1 MLVRLGVVACLFWL
15 HFAYATTLKIINIVP
30 FGSSSVKILFN
41 QEVKKFKEVSLKNF
55 KSYLE
60 LEAILTIP
68 KKHYQFSKQS
78 SITIAQFSPKLA
90 RVVISH
96 APKMTYEV
104 KILKDKLYV
113 SIVEKKPLVRHQM
126 APKPPKHHALKHPT
140 PKPAPKSIKKEAKE
154 KTPIKHAHSK
164 HAHSPLNER
173 SAKKEIPKKEIPK
186 KEILKKEILKKEIL
200 KKEIPKKEILKKE
213 IPKKEIL
220 KKEIPKKEIP
230 KKEILKKEI
239 LKKEILKKEI
249 LKKEI
254 PKKEILKKEI
264 PKKEILKKEIPK
276 KEIPKKEILKKEIPK
291 KEILKKEILKKE
303 ILKKEIPKKEILK
316 KEIPK
321 KEAENES
328 KNQVFIAEK
337 NDTFIKTKR
346 KKHKKIVLDAG
357 HGGKDCGAMSAN
369 LVCEKDIVLEVVK
382 FLHKELKKRGY
393 SVLLTRDKD
402 IYIDLVGRTEL
413 ANRKSA
419 DLFISVH
426 ANSIPKHST
435 SNAHG
440 IETYFLSTARSER
453 ARKVAEQENKD
464 DVNLMDYFSKSL
476 LLNSLNTQR
485 LIVSNKLAIDV
496 QYGML
501 QSIRKNY
508 PDVVDGGVREGPF
521 WVLAGALMP
530 SILIEIGY
538 NSHAIESKRIQSKPY
553 QKILAKGIA
562 DGIDSFFSKND

>member
-1 MLVRLGVVACLFWL
+1 M

-30 FGSSSVKILFN
+30 FGSSSVKISFN
-41 QEVKKFKEVSLKNF
+41 QEIKKFKEVSLKNF

-113 SIVEKKPLVRHQM
+113 SIVEKKPLARHQM
-126 APKPPKHHALKHPT
+126 APKPPKHRTLKHQT

-154 KTPIKHAHSK
+154 AKEKTPTKHARSK
-164 HAHSPLNER
+164 HTHSQLNER

-186 KEILKKEILKKEIL
+186 KEI
-200 KKEIPKKEILKKE
+200 P
-213 IPKKEIL
+213 

-230 KKEILKKEI
+230 KKEI
-239 LKKEILKKEI
+239 
-249 LKKEI
+249 
-254 PKKEILKKEI
+254 P
-264 PKKEILKKEIPK
+264 
-276 KEIPKKEILKKEIPK
+276 
-291 KEILKKEILKKE
+291 
-303 ILKKEIPKKEILK
+303 K

-321 KEAENES
+321 KEAENEG

-337 NDTFIKTKR
+337 NDASIKTKR

-402 IYIDLVGRTEL
+402 IYIDLVARTEL
-413 ANRKSA
+413 ANKKSA

-426 ANSIPKHST
+426 ANSIPKRST

-464 DVNLMDYFSKSL
+464 NVNLMDYFSKSL

>member
-1 MLVRLGVVACLFWL
+1 M
-15 HFAYATTLKIINIVP
+15 HFAYATTLKITNIVP
-30 FGSSSVKILFN
+30 FGSSSVKVVFN

-60 LEAILTIP
+60 LEAVLTIP

-78 SITIAQFSPKLA
+78 FITIAQFSPKLA
-90 RVVISH
+90 RVVIGY

-113 SIVEKKPLVRHQM
+113 SIVEKKPLVRHQIT
-126 APKPPKHHALKHPT
+126 PKPPKHHALKHTTPKPT
-140 PKPAPKSIKKEAKE
+140 PKPIKKEAKKSKDTKE
-154 KTPIKHAHSK
+154 KTPIKHARSK

-173 SAKKEIPKKEIPK
+173 SAKKEI
-186 KEILKKEILKKEIL
+186 L
-200 KKEIPKKEILKKE
+200 
-213 IPKKEIL
+213 
-220 KKEIPKKEIP
+220 
-230 KKEILKKEI
+230 
-239 LKKEILKKEI
+239 
-249 LKKEI
+249 
-254 PKKEILKKEI
+254 
-264 PKKEILKKEIPK
+264 
-276 KEIPKKEILKKEIPK
+276 
-291 KEILKKEILKKE
+291 
-303 ILKKEIPKKEILK
+303 
-316 KEIPK
+316 K

-402 IYIDLVGRTEL
+402 IYIDLVARTEL

-426 ANSIPKHST
+426 ANSIPKHSI

-476 LLNSLNTQR
+476 FLNSLNTQR

-501 QSIRKNY
+501 QSVRKNY

>member
-30 FGSSSVKILFN
+30 FGSSSVKISFN
-41 QEVKKFKEVSLKNF
+41 QEIKKFKEVSLKNF

-113 SIVEKKPLVRHQM
+113 SIVEKKPLSRHQM

-154 KTPIKHAHSK
+154 IKEKTPTKHARSK
-164 HAHSPLNER
+164 HTHSQLNER

-186 KEILKKEILKKEIL
+186 KEI
-200 KKEIPKKEILKKE
+200 P
-213 IPKKEIL
+213 
-220 KKEIPKKEIP
+220 
-230 KKEILKKEI
+230 
-239 LKKEILKKEI
+239 
-249 LKKEI
+249 
-254 PKKEILKKEI
+254 
-264 PKKEILKKEIPK
+264 
-276 KEIPKKEILKKEIPK
+276 
-291 KEILKKEILKKE
+291 
-303 ILKKEIPKKEILK
+303 K

-337 NDTFIKTKR
+337 NDAFIKPQR

-402 IYIDLVGRTEL
+402 IYIDLVARTEL
-413 ANRKSA
+413 ANKKSA

-426 ANSIPKHST
+426 ANSIPKRST

-464 DVNLMDYFSKSL
+464 NVNLMDYFSKSL

>member
-1 MLVRLGVVACLFWL
+1 M

-30 FGSSSVKILFN
+30 FGSSSVKISFN
-41 QEVKKFKEVSLKNF
+41 QEIKKFKEVSLKNF

-78 SITIAQFSPKLA
+78 SITIAQFNPKLA

-113 SIVEKKPLVRHQM
+113 SIVEKKPLIRHQM
-126 APKPPKHHALKHPT
+126 APKPPKHRTLKHQT

-154 KTPIKHAHSK
+154 AKEKTPTKHAYSK
-164 HAHSPLNER
+164 HTHSQWNER

-186 KEILKKEILKKEIL
+186 KEI
-200 KKEIPKKEILKKE
+200 
-213 IPKKEIL
+213 
-220 KKEIPKKEIP
+220 PKKEIP
-230 KKEILKKEI
+230 
-239 LKKEILKKEI
+239 
-249 LKKEI
+249 
-254 PKKEILKKEI
+254 
-264 PKKEILKKEIPK
+264 
-276 KEIPKKEILKKEIPK
+276 
-291 KEILKKEILKKE
+291 
-303 ILKKEIPKKEILK
+303 K

-337 NDTFIKTKR
+337 NDASIKTKR

-402 IYIDLVGRTEL
+402 IYIDLVARTEL
-413 ANRKSA
+413 ANKKSA

-426 ANSIPKHST
+426 ANSIPKRST

-464 DVNLMDYFSKSL
+464 DVNLMDYFSRSL

-501 QSIRKNY
+501 QSVRKNY

>member
-1 MLVRLGVVACLFWL
+1 MRLGVVACLFWL

-30 FGSSSVKILFN
+30 FGSSSVKISFN
-41 QEVKKFKEVSLKNF
+41 QEIKKFKEVSLKNF

-90 RVVISH
+90 RVVISY

-113 SIVEKKPLVRHQM
+113 SIVEKKPLIRHQM
-126 APKPPKHHALKHPT
+126 APKPPKHQTPKHQVL
-140 PKPAPKSIKKEAKE
+140 KPAPKSIKKEAKE
-154 KTPIKHAHSK
+154 VKEKTPTKHVRSK
-164 HAHSPLNER
+164 HTHSQLNER
-173 SAKKEIPKKEIPK
+173 SAKKEIP
-186 KEILKKEILKKEIL
+186 
-200 KKEIPKKEILKKE
+200 
-213 IPKKEIL
+213 
-220 KKEIPKKEIP
+220 
-230 KKEILKKEI
+230 
-239 LKKEILKKEI
+239 
-249 LKKEI
+249 
-254 PKKEILKKEI
+254 
-264 PKKEILKKEIPK
+264 
-276 KEIPKKEILKKEIPK
+276 
-291 KEILKKEILKKE
+291 
-303 ILKKEIPKKEILK
+303 K

-337 NDTFIKTKR
+337 NDAFIKTKR

-413 ANRKSA
+413 ANKKSA

-426 ANSIPKHST
+426 ANSIPKRST

-501 QSIRKNY
+501 QSVRKNY

>member
-15 HFAYATTLKIINIVP
+15 HYAYATTLKITNIVP
-30 FGSSSVKILFN
+30 FGSSSVKMVFN
-41 QEVKKFKEVSLKNF
+41 QEIKKFKEVPLKNF

-60 LEAILTIP
+60 LEAVLTIP

-78 SITIAQFSPKLA
+78 FITIVQFSPKLA
-90 RVVISH
+90 RVVIGY

-113 SIVEKKPLVRHQM
+113 SIMEKKPLIRHQM
-126 APKPPKHHALKHPT
+126 TPKPPKHHALKHQTPKPT
-140 PKPAPKSIKKEAKE
+140 PKPIKKEAKKTKE
-154 KTPIKHAHSK
+154 KTPNKHAHSK

-186 KEILKKEILKKEIL
+186 KE
-200 KKEIPKKEILKKE
+200 
-213 IPKKEIL
+213 
-220 KKEIPKKEIP
+220 
-230 KKEILKKEI
+230 
-239 LKKEILKKEI
+239 
-249 LKKEI
+249 
-254 PKKEILKKEI
+254 
-264 PKKEILKKEIPK
+264 
-276 KEIPKKEILKKEIPK
+276 
-291 KEILKKEILKKE
+291 
-303 ILKKEIPKKEILK
+303 
-316 KEIPK
+316 
-321 KEAENES
+321 AENES
-328 KNQVFIAEK
+328 KNQIFIAEK
-337 NDTFIKTKR
+337 NDTWIKTKR

-402 IYIDLVGRTEL
+402 IYIDLVARTEL
-413 ANRKSA
+413 ANKKSA

-426 ANSIPKHST
+426 ANSIPKRST

-476 LLNSLNTQR
+476 FLNSLNTQR

-501 QSIRKNY
+501 QNIRKNY

-562 DGIDSFFSKND
+562 DGIDGFFSKND

>member
-15 HFAYATTLKIINIVP
+15 HFACATTLKITNIVP

-41 QEVKKFKEVSLKNF
+41 QEIKKFKEVSLKNF

-96 APKMTYEV
+96 APKMTYEI

-113 SIVEKKPLVRHQM
+113 SIVEKKPLIRHQM
-126 APKPPKHHALKHPT
+126 APKTPKHHALKHPT
-140 PKPAPKSIKKEAKE
+140 PKPTPKPIKKEAKEAKE
-154 KTPIKHAHSK
+154 KTPTKHAHSK
-164 HAHSPLNER
+164 HTHSPSNER
-173 SAKKEIPKKEIPK
+173 SAKKEI
-186 KEILKKEILKKEIL
+186 LKKEAK
-200 KKEIPKKEILKKE
+200 
-213 IPKKEIL
+213 
-220 KKEIPKKEIP
+220 
-230 KKEILKKEI
+230 
-239 LKKEILKKEI
+239 
-249 LKKEI
+249 
-254 PKKEILKKEI
+254 
-264 PKKEILKKEIPK
+264 
-276 KEIPKKEILKKEIPK
+276 
-291 KEILKKEILKKE
+291 
-303 ILKKEIPKKEILK
+303 
-316 KEIPK
+316 
-321 KEAENES
+321 NED

-337 NDTFIKTKR
+337 NDAFIKTKR

>member
-1 MLVRLGVVACLFWL
+1 M

-30 FGSSSVKILFN
+30 FGSSSVKISFN
-41 QEVKKFKEVSLKNF
+41 QEIKKFKEVSLKNF

-113 SIVEKKPLVRHQM
+113 FIVEKKPLAKHQM
-126 APKPPKHHALKHPT
+126 APKPPKHRTLKHPT

-154 KTPIKHAHSK
+154 IKEKTPTKHARSK
-164 HAHSPLNER
+164 LAHSQLNER
-173 SAKKEIPKKEIPK
+173 SAKKEIPKKE
-186 KEILKKEILKKEIL
+186 
-200 KKEIPKKEILKKE
+200 
-213 IPKKEIL
+213 
-220 KKEIPKKEIP
+220 
-230 KKEILKKEI
+230 
-239 LKKEILKKEI
+239 
-249 LKKEI
+249 
-254 PKKEILKKEI
+254 
-264 PKKEILKKEIPK
+264 
-276 KEIPKKEILKKEIPK
+276 
-291 KEILKKEILKKE
+291 
-303 ILKKEIPKKEILK
+303 
-316 KEIPK
+316 
-321 KEAENES
+321 AENEG

-402 IYIDLVGRTEL
+402 IYIDLVARTEL
-413 ANRKSA
+413 ANKKSA

-426 ANSIPKHST
+426 ANSIPKRST

-464 DVNLMDYFSKSL
+464 NVNLMDYFSKSL

-485 LIVSNKLAIDV
+485 LIISNKLAIDV

>member
-1 MLVRLGVVACLFWL
+1 M
-15 HFAYATTLKIINIVP
+15 HFAYATTFKIINIVP
-30 FGSSSVKILFN
+30 FGSSSVKIVFN

-78 SITIAQFSPKLA
+78 FITIAQFSPKLA

-113 SIVEKKPLVRHQM
+113 SIVEKKPLTRHQM
-126 APKPPKHHALKHPT
+126 APKPPKHHVLKHPT
-140 PKPAPKSIKKEAKE
+140 SKPAPKSIKKEAKE
-154 KTPIKHAHSK
+154 IKEKTPAKHAHSK
-164 HAHSPLNER
+164 LFFSHAHSQLNEK

-186 KEILKKEILKKEIL
+186 KEI
-200 KKEIPKKEILKKE
+200 
-213 IPKKEIL
+213 
-220 KKEIPKKEIP
+220 
-230 KKEILKKEI
+230 
-239 LKKEILKKEI
+239 
-249 LKKEI
+249 
-254 PKKEILKKEI
+254 
-264 PKKEILKKEIPK
+264 
-276 KEIPKKEILKKEIPK
+276 
-291 KEILKKEILKKE
+291 
-303 ILKKEIPKKEILK
+303 
-316 KEIPK
+316 PK
-321 KEAENES
+321 KEAEKEG

-402 IYIDLVGRTEL
+402 LYIDLVARTEL
-413 ANRKSA
+413 ANKKSA

-426 ANSIPKHST
+426 ANSIPKRST

-464 DVNLMDYFSKSL
+464 DVNLMDYFSRSL

>member
-1 MLVRLGVVACLFWL
+1 MLVRLGVVACLLWL
-15 HFAYATTLKIINIVP
+15 HFAYATTLKITNIVP

-60 LEAILTIP
+60 LEAVLTIP

-78 SITIAQFSPKLA
+78 FITIAQFSPKLA
-90 RVVISH
+90 RVVISY

-113 SIVEKKPLVRHQM
+113 SIVEKKPLTRHQM
-126 APKPPKHHALKHPT
+126 TPKPPKHHVLKHPT
-140 PKPAPKSIKKEAKE
+140 PKPIKKETKETKE
-154 KTPIKHAHSK
+154 KTPTKHAHSK
-164 HAHSPLNER
+164 HAHSPLNKR

-186 KEILKKEILKKEIL
+186 KEI
-200 KKEIPKKEILKKE
+200 P
-213 IPKKEIL
+213 

-230 KKEILKKEI
+230 
-239 LKKEILKKEI
+239 
-249 LKKEI
+249 
-254 PKKEILKKEI
+254 
-264 PKKEILKKEIPK
+264 
-276 KEIPKKEILKKEIPK
+276 
-291 KEILKKEILKKE
+291 
-303 ILKKEIPKKEILK
+303 K

-337 NDTFIKTKR
+337 NETLIKTKR

-402 IYIDLVGRTEL
+402 IYIDLVARTEL
-413 ANRKSA
+413 ANKKSA

-426 ANSIPKHST
+426 ANSIPKRST

-476 LLNSLNTQR
+476 FLNSLNTQR

-501 QSIRKNY
+501 QSVRKNY

>member
-15 HFAYATTLKIINIVP
+15 HFACATTLKIINIVP
-30 FGSSSVKILFN
+30 FGSSSVKISFN
-41 QEVKKFKEVSLKNF
+41 QEVKTFKEVSLKNF

-126 APKPPKHHALKHPT
+126 APKPPKHHALKHQTPKPT
-140 PKPAPKSIKKEAKE
+140 PKPIKKEAKKSKETKE

-173 SAKKEIPKKEIPK
+173 SAKKEIPKKE
-186 KEILKKEILKKEIL
+186 
-200 KKEIPKKEILKKE
+200 
-213 IPKKEIL
+213 
-220 KKEIPKKEIP
+220 
-230 KKEILKKEI
+230 
-239 LKKEILKKEI
+239 
-249 LKKEI
+249 
-254 PKKEILKKEI
+254 
-264 PKKEILKKEIPK
+264 
-276 KEIPKKEILKKEIPK
+276 
-291 KEILKKEILKKE
+291 
-303 ILKKEIPKKEILK
+303 
-316 KEIPK
+316 
-321 KEAENES
+321 AENES

-337 NDTFIKTKR
+337 NDAFIKTKR

-426 ANSIPKHST
+426 ANSVPKHST

>member
-1 MLVRLGVVACLFWL
+1 MRLGVVACLFWL

-30 FGSSSVKILFN
+30 FGSSSVKISFN
-41 QEVKKFKEVSLKNF
+41 QEIKKFKEVSLKNF

-113 SIVEKKPLVRHQM
+113 SIVEKKPLIRHQM
-126 APKPPKHHALKHPT
+126 EPKPPKHHALKHPT
-140 PKPAPKSIKKEAKE
+140 PKPAPKSIKKEIKEVKE
-154 KTPIKHAHSK
+154 KTPTKHAHSK
-164 HAHSPLNER
+164 HVHSQWNER
-173 SAKKEIPKKEIPK
+173 SAKKEIPKKE
-186 KEILKKEILKKEIL
+186 
-200 KKEIPKKEILKKE
+200 
-213 IPKKEIL
+213 
-220 KKEIPKKEIP
+220 
-230 KKEILKKEI
+230 
-239 LKKEILKKEI
+239 
-249 LKKEI
+249 
-254 PKKEILKKEI
+254 
-264 PKKEILKKEIPK
+264 
-276 KEIPKKEILKKEIPK
+276 
-291 KEILKKEILKKE
+291 
-303 ILKKEIPKKEILK
+303 
-316 KEIPK
+316 
-321 KEAENES
+321 AENEG

-337 NDTFIKTKR
+337 NDAFSKTKR

-402 IYIDLVGRTEL
+402 IYIDLVARTEL
-413 ANRKSA
+413 ANKKSA

-426 ANSIPKHST
+426 ANSIPKRST

-476 LLNSLNTQR
+476 FLNSLNTQR

>member
-30 FGSSSVKILFN
+30 FGSSSVKISFN
-41 QEVKKFKEVSLKNF
+41 QEIKKFKEVSLKNF

-96 APKMTYEV
+96 APKMTYEI

-113 SIVEKKPLVRHQM
+113 SIVEKKPLTRHQM

-154 KTPIKHAHSK
+154 IKEIKEIKEKTPTKHARSK
-164 HAHSPLNER
+164 HVHSQLNER
-173 SAKKEIPKKEIPK
+173 SA
-186 KEILKKEILKKEIL
+186 
-200 KKEIPKKEILKKE
+200 
-213 IPKKEIL
+213 
-220 KKEIPKKEIP
+220 
-230 KKEILKKEI
+230 
-239 LKKEILKKEI
+239 
-249 LKKEI
+249 
-254 PKKEILKKEI
+254 
-264 PKKEILKKEIPK
+264 
-276 KEIPKKEILKKEIPK
+276 
-291 KEILKKEILKKE
+291 
-303 ILKKEIPKKEILK
+303 K

-357 HGGKDCGAMSAN
+357 HGGKDCGAMSTN

-402 IYIDLVGRTEL
+402 IYIDLVARTEL
-413 ANRKSA
+413 ANKKSA

-426 ANSIPKHST
+426 ANSIPKRST

-464 DVNLMDYFSKSL
+464 NVNLMDYFSKSL

>member
-15 HFAYATTLKIINIVP
+15 HFACATTLKIINIVP
-30 FGSSSVKILFN
+30 FGSSSVKISFN
-41 QEVKKFKEVSLKNF
+41 QEIKKFKEVSLKNF

-113 SIVEKKPLVRHQM
+113 SIVEKKPLTRHQM

-154 KTPIKHAHSK
+154 VKEKTPTKHARSK
-164 HAHSPLNER
+164 HAHFQLNER
-173 SAKKEIPKKEIPK
+173 SAKKEIPKKE
-186 KEILKKEILKKEIL
+186 
-200 KKEIPKKEILKKE
+200 
-213 IPKKEIL
+213 
-220 KKEIPKKEIP
+220 
-230 KKEILKKEI
+230 
-239 LKKEILKKEI
+239 
-249 LKKEI
+249 
-254 PKKEILKKEI
+254 
-264 PKKEILKKEIPK
+264 
-276 KEIPKKEILKKEIPK
+276 
-291 KEILKKEILKKE
+291 
-303 ILKKEIPKKEILK
+303 
-316 KEIPK
+316 
-321 KEAENES
+321 AENEG

-402 IYIDLVGRTEL
+402 IYIDLVARTEL
-413 ANRKSA
+413 ANKKSA

-426 ANSIPKHST
+426 ANSIPKRST

-464 DVNLMDYFSKSL
+464 NVNLMDYFSKSL

-501 QSIRKNY
+501 QSVRKNY

>member
-41 QEVKKFKEVSLKNF
+41 QEIKKFKEVSLKNF

-104 KILKDKLYV
+104 KVLKDKLYV
-113 SIVEKKPLVRHQM
+113 SIVEKKPLIRHQM
-126 APKPPKHHALKHPT
+126 APKPSKHHALKHQT
-140 PKPAPKSIKKEAKE
+140 PKPVPKSIKKEAKKSKETKE
-154 KTPIKHAHSK
+154 KTPIKHVHSK

-173 SAKKEIPKKEIPK
+173 SAKKEIPKKEI
-186 KEILKKEILKKEIL
+186 L
-200 KKEIPKKEILKKE
+200 
-213 IPKKEIL
+213 
-220 KKEIPKKEIP
+220 
-230 KKEILKKEI
+230 
-239 LKKEILKKEI
+239 
-249 LKKEI
+249 
-254 PKKEILKKEI
+254 
-264 PKKEILKKEIPK
+264 
-276 KEIPKKEILKKEIPK
+276 
-291 KEILKKEILKKE
+291 
-303 ILKKEIPKKEILK
+303 
-316 KEIPK
+316 K

-337 NDTFIKTKR
+337 NDTLIKTKR

-413 ANRKSA
+413 ANKKSA

-538 NSHAIESKRIQSKPY
+538 NSHAIESRRIQSKPY

>member
-1 MLVRLGVVACLFWL
+1 M

-41 QEVKKFKEVSLKNF
+41 QEVKKFKEVPLKNF

-78 SITIAQFSPKLA
+78 FITIAQFSPKLA
-90 RVVISH
+90 RVVIGY
-96 APKMTYEV
+96 APKMTYEI

-113 SIVEKKPLVRHQM
+113 SIVEKKPLARHQM
-126 APKPPKHHALKHPT
+126 VLKPPKHHALKHTTPKPT
-140 PKPAPKSIKKEAKE
+140 PKPIKKEAKKSKETKE
-154 KTPIKHAHSK
+154 KTPTKHAHSK

-173 SAKKEIPKKEIPK
+173 SA
-186 KEILKKEILKKEIL
+186 
-200 KKEIPKKEILKKE
+200 
-213 IPKKEIL
+213 
-220 KKEIPKKEIP
+220 
-230 KKEILKKEI
+230 
-239 LKKEILKKEI
+239 
-249 LKKEI
+249 
-254 PKKEILKKEI
+254 
-264 PKKEILKKEIPK
+264 
-276 KEIPKKEILKKEIPK
+276 
-291 KEILKKEILKKE
+291 
-303 ILKKEIPKKEILK
+303 K

-357 HGGKDCGAMSAN
+357 HGGKDCGAMSMN

-402 IYIDLVGRTEL
+402 IYIDLVARTEL
-413 ANRKSA
+413 ANKKSA

-426 ANSIPKHST
+426 ANSIPKRST

-476 LLNSLNTQR
+476 FLNSLNTQR

>member
-1 MLVRLGVVACLFWL
+1 MLVRLGVVACLLWL
-15 HFAYATTLKIINIVP
+15 HFAYATTLKITNIVP

-41 QEVKKFKEVSLKNF
+41 QEIKKFKEVPLKNF

-78 SITIAQFSPKLA
+78 FITIAQFSPKLV
-90 RVVISH
+90 RVVIGY
-96 APKMTYEV
+96 APKMTYEI

-113 SIVEKKPLVRHQM
+113 SIVEKKPLIRHQM
-126 APKPPKHHALKHPT
+126 VLKPPKHHALKHQT
-140 PKPAPKSIKKEAKE
+140 PKPAPKSIKKEIKEAKEAKE
-154 KTPIKHAHSK
+154 KTPTKHARSK

-173 SAKKEIPKKEIPK
+173 SSKKEIP
-186 KEILKKEILKKEIL
+186 
-200 KKEIPKKEILKKE
+200 
-213 IPKKEIL
+213 
-220 KKEIPKKEIP
+220 
-230 KKEILKKEI
+230 
-239 LKKEILKKEI
+239 
-249 LKKEI
+249 
-254 PKKEILKKEI
+254 
-264 PKKEILKKEIPK
+264 
-276 KEIPKKEILKKEIPK
+276 
-291 KEILKKEILKKE
+291 
-303 ILKKEIPKKEILK
+303 K

-402 IYIDLVGRTEL
+402 IYIDLVARTEL
-413 ANRKSA
+413 ANKKGA

-476 LLNSLNTQR
+476 FLNSLNTQR

-501 QSIRKNY
+501 QSVRKNY

>member
-15 HFAYATTLKIINIVP
+15 HYAYATTLKITNIVP
-30 FGSSSVKILFN
+30 FGSSSVKMVFN
-41 QEVKKFKEVSLKNF
+41 QEVKKFKEVPLKNF

-60 LEAILTIP
+60 LEAVLTIP

-96 APKMTYEV
+96 APKMTYEI

-113 SIVEKKPLVRHQM
+113 SIVEKKPLIRHQM
-126 APKPPKHHALKHPT
+126 ALKPPKHHALKHTT
-140 PKPAPKSIKKEAKE
+140 PKPAPKPIKKEAKEAKE
-154 KTPIKHAHSK
+154 KTPTKHAHSK

-173 SAKKEIPKKEIPK
+173 SA
-186 KEILKKEILKKEIL
+186 
-200 KKEIPKKEILKKE
+200 
-213 IPKKEIL
+213 
-220 KKEIPKKEIP
+220 
-230 KKEILKKEI
+230 
-239 LKKEILKKEI
+239 
-249 LKKEI
+249 
-254 PKKEILKKEI
+254 
-264 PKKEILKKEIPK
+264 
-276 KEIPKKEILKKEIPK
+276 
-291 KEILKKEILKKE
+291 
-303 ILKKEIPKKEILK
+303 K

-402 IYIDLVGRTEL
+402 IYIDLVARTEL

-476 LLNSLNTQR
+476 FLNSLNTQR

>member
-1 MLVRLGVVACLFWL
+1 MLVRLGVVACLLWL
-15 HFAYATTLKIINIVP
+15 HFACATTLKITNIVP

-41 QEVKKFKEVSLKNF
+41 QEIKKFKEVPLKNF

-60 LEAILTIP
+60 LEAVLTIP

-78 SITIAQFSPKLA
+78 FITIAQFSPKLV
-90 RVVISH
+90 RVVISY
-96 APKMTYEV
+96 APKMTYEI

-113 SIVEKKPLVRHQM
+113 SIVEKKPLARHQM
-126 APKPPKHHALKHPT
+126 VLKPPKHHALKHTT
-140 PKPAPKSIKKEAKE
+140 PKPAPKPIKKEAKKSKDTKE
-154 KTPIKHAHSK
+154 KTPTKHVYSK

-186 KEILKKEILKKEIL
+186 KEI
-200 KKEIPKKEILKKE
+200 P
-213 IPKKEIL
+213 

-230 KKEILKKEI
+230 KKEI
-239 LKKEILKKEI
+239 
-249 LKKEI
+249 
-254 PKKEILKKEI
+254 
-264 PKKEILKKEIPK
+264 PK
-276 KEIPKKEILKKEIPK
+276 KEIP
-291 KEILKKEILKKE
+291 
-303 ILKKEIPKKEILK
+303 K

-337 NDTFIKTKR
+337 NDTLIKTKR

-382 FLHKELKKRGY
+382 FLYKELKKRGY

-402 IYIDLVGRTEL
+402 IYIDLVARTEL
-413 ANRKSA
+413 ANKKGA

-501 QSIRKNY
+501 QSVRKNY

>member
-15 HFAYATTLKIINIVP
+15 HYAYATTLKITNVVP
-30 FGSSSVKILFN
+30 FGSSSVKVVFN

-78 SITIAQFSPKLA
+78 SITIAQFSPKLV
-90 RVVISH
+90 RVVIGY

-113 SIVEKKPLVRHQM
+113 SIVEKKPLIRHQM
-126 APKPPKHHALKHPT
+126 ALKPPKHHALKHTT
-140 PKPAPKSIKKEAKE
+140 PKPAPKPIKKEAKKSKETKE

-173 SAKKEIPKKEIPK
+173 SAKKEIPKKE
-186 KEILKKEILKKEIL
+186 
-200 KKEIPKKEILKKE
+200 
-213 IPKKEIL
+213 
-220 KKEIPKKEIP
+220 
-230 KKEILKKEI
+230 
-239 LKKEILKKEI
+239 
-249 LKKEI
+249 
-254 PKKEILKKEI
+254 
-264 PKKEILKKEIPK
+264 
-276 KEIPKKEILKKEIPK
+276 
-291 KEILKKEILKKE
+291 
-303 ILKKEIPKKEILK
+303 
-316 KEIPK
+316 
-321 KEAENES
+321 AENES

-337 NDTFIKTKR
+337 NDTLIKTKR

-402 IYIDLVGRTEL
+402 IYIDLVARTEL
-413 ANRKSA
+413 ANKKSA

-476 LLNSLNTQR
+476 FLNSLNTQR

>member
-30 FGSSSVKILFN
+30 FGSSSVKISFN
-41 QEVKKFKEVSLKNF
+41 QEIKKFKEVSLKNF

-113 SIVEKKPLVRHQM
+113 SIVEKKPLSRHQM

-154 KTPIKHAHSK
+154 IKEKMPTKHARSK
-164 HAHSPLNER
+164 HTHSQLNER
-173 SAKKEIPKKEIPK
+173 SAKKEIPKKE
-186 KEILKKEILKKEIL
+186 
-200 KKEIPKKEILKKE
+200 
-213 IPKKEIL
+213 
-220 KKEIPKKEIP
+220 
-230 KKEILKKEI
+230 
-239 LKKEILKKEI
+239 
-249 LKKEI
+249 
-254 PKKEILKKEI
+254 
-264 PKKEILKKEIPK
+264 
-276 KEIPKKEILKKEIPK
+276 
-291 KEILKKEILKKE
+291 
-303 ILKKEIPKKEILK
+303 
-316 KEIPK
+316 
-321 KEAENES
+321 AENEG

-402 IYIDLVGRTEL
+402 IYIDLVARTEL
-413 ANRKSA
+413 ANKKSA

-426 ANSIPKHST
+426 ANSIPKRST

-464 DVNLMDYFSKSL
+464 NVNLMDYFSKSL

>member
-15 HFAYATTLKIINIVP
+15 HFAYATTLKITNIVP

-41 QEVKKFKEVSLKNF
+41 QEVKKFKEVPLKNF

-60 LEAILTIP
+60 LEAVLTIP

-90 RVVISH
+90 RVVIGY
-96 APKMTYEV
+96 APKMTYEI

-113 SIVEKKPLVRHQM
+113 SIVEKKPLIRHQM
-126 APKPPKHHALKHPT
+126 ALKPPKHHALKHTT
-140 PKPAPKSIKKEAKE
+140 PKPAPKPIKKEAKKSKETKE

-173 SAKKEIPKKEIPK
+173 SAKKEIPKKE
-186 KEILKKEILKKEIL
+186 
-200 KKEIPKKEILKKE
+200 
-213 IPKKEIL
+213 
-220 KKEIPKKEIP
+220 
-230 KKEILKKEI
+230 
-239 LKKEILKKEI
+239 
-249 LKKEI
+249 
-254 PKKEILKKEI
+254 
-264 PKKEILKKEIPK
+264 
-276 KEIPKKEILKKEIPK
+276 
-291 KEILKKEILKKE
+291 
-303 ILKKEIPKKEILK
+303 
-316 KEIPK
+316 
-321 KEAENES
+321 AENES
-328 KNQVFIAEK
+328 KNPIFIIEK

-382 FLHKELKKRGY
+382 FLHKELKKRDY

-402 IYIDLVGRTEL
+402 IYIDLVARTEL
-413 ANRKSA
+413 ANKKSA

-476 LLNSLNTQR
+476 FLNSLNTQR

-501 QSIRKNY
+501 QSVRKNY

>member
-1 MLVRLGVVACLFWL
+1 M
-15 HFAYATTLKIINIVP
+15 HFAYATTLKITNIVP

-41 QEVKKFKEVSLKNF
+41 QEIKKFKEVSLKNF

-60 LEAILTIP
+60 LEAVLTIP

-78 SITIAQFSPKLA
+78 FITIAQFSTKLA

-113 SIVEKKPLVRHQM
+113 SIVEKNPLTRHQM

-154 KTPIKHAHSK
+154 IKEKTPTKHAHSK
-164 HAHSPLNER
+164 HTHSQLNER
-173 SAKKEIPKKEIPK
+173 SAKKEIPKKE
-186 KEILKKEILKKEIL
+186 
-200 KKEIPKKEILKKE
+200 
-213 IPKKEIL
+213 
-220 KKEIPKKEIP
+220 
-230 KKEILKKEI
+230 
-239 LKKEILKKEI
+239 
-249 LKKEI
+249 
-254 PKKEILKKEI
+254 
-264 PKKEILKKEIPK
+264 
-276 KEIPKKEILKKEIPK
+276 
-291 KEILKKEILKKE
+291 
-303 ILKKEIPKKEILK
+303 
-316 KEIPK
+316 
-321 KEAENES
+321 AENEG

-402 IYIDLVGRTEL
+402 IYIDLVARTEL
-413 ANRKSA
+413 ANKKSA

-426 ANSIPKHST
+426 ANSIPKRST

-464 DVNLMDYFSKSL
+464 DVNLMDYFSRSL

-485 LIVSNKLAIDV
+485 LIISNKLAIDV

-501 QSIRKNY
+501 QSVRKNY

>member
-1 MLVRLGVVACLFWL
+1 MLVRLGVVACLLWL
-15 HFAYATTLKIINIVP
+15 HFACATTLKITNIVP
-30 FGSSSVKILFN
+30 FGSSSVKVVFN

-78 SITIAQFSPKLA
+78 FITIAQFSPKLA

-113 SIVEKKPLVRHQM
+113 SIVEKKPLIRHQM
-126 APKPPKHHALKHPT
+126 APKPPKHRTLKHHAPKHPT

-154 KTPIKHAHSK
+154 IKEKTPTKHARSK
-164 HAHSPLNER
+164 HVHSQWNER
-173 SAKKEIPKKEIPK
+173 SA
-186 KEILKKEILKKEIL
+186 
-200 KKEIPKKEILKKE
+200 
-213 IPKKEIL
+213 
-220 KKEIPKKEIP
+220 
-230 KKEILKKEI
+230 
-239 LKKEILKKEI
+239 
-249 LKKEI
+249 
-254 PKKEILKKEI
+254 
-264 PKKEILKKEIPK
+264 
-276 KEIPKKEILKKEIPK
+276 
-291 KEILKKEILKKE
+291 
-303 ILKKEIPKKEILK
+303 K

-337 NDTFIKTKR
+337 NDAFIKTKR

-402 IYIDLVGRTEL
+402 IYIDLVARTEL
-413 ANRKSA
+413 ANKKSA

-501 QSIRKNY
+501 QSVRKNY

>member
-30 FGSSSVKILFN
+30 FGSSSVKISFN
-41 QEVKKFKEVSLKNF
+41 QEIKKFKEVSLKNF

-113 SIVEKKPLVRHQM
+113 SIVEKKPLTKHQM
-126 APKPPKHHALKHPT
+126 APKPPKHQTPKHHALKHPT

-154 KTPIKHAHSK
+154 IKEKTPTKHARSK
-164 HAHSPLNER
+164 HVHSQLNER
-173 SAKKEIPKKEIPK
+173 ST
-186 KEILKKEILKKEIL
+186 
-200 KKEIPKKEILKKE
+200 
-213 IPKKEIL
+213 
-220 KKEIPKKEIP
+220 
-230 KKEILKKEI
+230 
-239 LKKEILKKEI
+239 
-249 LKKEI
+249 
-254 PKKEILKKEI
+254 
-264 PKKEILKKEIPK
+264 
-276 KEIPKKEILKKEIPK
+276 
-291 KEILKKEILKKE
+291 
-303 ILKKEIPKKEILK
+303 K

-337 NDTFIKTKR
+337 NDDFIKTKR

-357 HGGKDCGAMSAN
+357 HGGKDCGAMSTN

-402 IYIDLVGRTEL
+402 IYIDLVARTEL
-413 ANRKSA
+413 ANKKSA

-426 ANSIPKHST
+426 ANSIPKRST

-464 DVNLMDYFSKSL
+464 NVNLMDYFSKSL

-538 NSHAIESKRIQSKPY
+538 NSHVIESKRIQSKPY

>member
-1 MLVRLGVVACLFWL
+1 M

-30 FGSSSVKILFN
+30 FGSSSVKISFN
-41 QEVKKFKEVSLKNF
+41 QEIKKFKEVSLKNF

-96 APKMTYEV
+96 APKMTYEI

-113 SIVEKKPLVRHQM
+113 SIVEKKPLIRHQM

-140 PKPAPKSIKKEAKE
+140 PKPAPKSIKKEVKEIKE
-154 KTPIKHAHSK
+154 KTPTKHARSK
-164 HAHSPLNER
+164 HTHSQLNER
-173 SAKKEIPKKEIPK
+173 STKKEIPKKEIPK
-186 KEILKKEILKKEIL
+186 KEI
-200 KKEIPKKEILKKE
+200 P
-213 IPKKEIL
+213 

-230 KKEILKKEI
+230 KKEI
-239 LKKEILKKEI
+239 
-249 LKKEI
+249 
-254 PKKEILKKEI
+254 P
-264 PKKEILKKEIPK
+264 
-276 KEIPKKEILKKEIPK
+276 
-291 KEILKKEILKKE
+291 
-303 ILKKEIPKKEILK
+303 K

-402 IYIDLVGRTEL
+402 IYIDLVARTEL
-413 ANRKSA
+413 ANKKSA

-426 ANSIPKHST
+426 ANSIPKRST

-464 DVNLMDYFSKSL
+464 NVNLMDYFSKSL

>member
-15 HFAYATTLKIINIVP
+15 HFACATTLKITNIVP

-41 QEVKKFKEVSLKNF
+41 QEIKKFKEVPLKNF

-78 SITIAQFSPKLA
+78 FITIAQFSPKLA
-90 RVVISH
+90 RVVIGY
-96 APKMTYEV
+96 APKMTYEI

-113 SIVEKKPLVRHQM
+113 SIVEKKPLIRHQM
-126 APKPPKHHALKHPT
+126 VLKPPKHHALKHPT
-140 PKPAPKSIKKEAKE
+140 PKHTPKSIKKETKKSKETKE

-173 SAKKEIPKKEIPK
+173 SAKKEIPKKE
-186 KEILKKEILKKEIL
+186 
-200 KKEIPKKEILKKE
+200 
-213 IPKKEIL
+213 
-220 KKEIPKKEIP
+220 
-230 KKEILKKEI
+230 
-239 LKKEILKKEI
+239 
-249 LKKEI
+249 
-254 PKKEILKKEI
+254 
-264 PKKEILKKEIPK
+264 
-276 KEIPKKEILKKEIPK
+276 
-291 KEILKKEILKKE
+291 
-303 ILKKEIPKKEILK
+303 
-316 KEIPK
+316 
-321 KEAENES
+321 AENES

-337 NDTFIKTKR
+337 NDTSIKTKR

-402 IYIDLVGRTEL
+402 IYIDLVARTEL
-413 ANRKSA
+413 ANKKSA

-501 QSIRKNY
+501 QSVRKNY

>member
-30 FGSSSVKILFN
+30 FGSSSVKISFN

-96 APKMTYEV
+96 APKMTYEI

-126 APKPPKHHALKHPT
+126 APNPPKHHALKHQT
-140 PKPAPKSIKKEAKE
+140 PKPTPKSIKKEAKE
-154 KTPIKHAHSK
+154 KTPTKHARSK

-186 KEILKKEILKKEIL
+186 KE
-200 KKEIPKKEILKKE
+200 
-213 IPKKEIL
+213 
-220 KKEIPKKEIP
+220 
-230 KKEILKKEI
+230 
-239 LKKEILKKEI
+239 
-249 LKKEI
+249 
-254 PKKEILKKEI
+254 
-264 PKKEILKKEIPK
+264 
-276 KEIPKKEILKKEIPK
+276 
-291 KEILKKEILKKE
+291 
-303 ILKKEIPKKEILK
+303 
-316 KEIPK
+316 
-321 KEAENES
+321 AGNES
-328 KNQVFIAEK
+328 KNPIFIAEK

-382 FLHKELKKRGY
+382 FLYKELKKRGY

-402 IYIDLVGRTEL
+402 IYIDLVARTEL

-501 QSIRKNY
+501 QSVRKNY

>member
-1 MLVRLGVVACLFWL
+1 MLVRLGVVACLLWL

-30 FGSSSVKILFN
+30 FGSSSVKMVFN

-60 LEAILTIP
+60 LEAVLTIP

-78 SITIAQFSPKLA
+78 FITIAQFSPKLA
-90 RVVISH
+90 RVVIGY

-104 KILKDKLYV
+104 KILKNKLYV
-113 SIVEKKPLVRHQM
+113 SIVEKKPLIRHQI
-126 APKPPKHHALKHPT
+126 ALKPTKHHAPKHTT
-140 PKPAPKSIKKEAKE
+140 PKPAPKPIKKEAKKTKE
-154 KTPIKHAHSK
+154 KTPTKHAHSK

-173 SAKKEIPKKEIPK
+173 SAKKEIPKKE
-186 KEILKKEILKKEIL
+186 
-200 KKEIPKKEILKKE
+200 
-213 IPKKEIL
+213 
-220 KKEIPKKEIP
+220 
-230 KKEILKKEI
+230 
-239 LKKEILKKEI
+239 
-249 LKKEI
+249 
-254 PKKEILKKEI
+254 
-264 PKKEILKKEIPK
+264 
-276 KEIPKKEILKKEIPK
+276 
-291 KEILKKEILKKE
+291 
-303 ILKKEIPKKEILK
+303 
-316 KEIPK
+316 
-321 KEAENES
+321 AENES
-328 KNQVFIAEK
+328 KNQIFIAEK
-337 NDTFIKTKR
+337 NDTWIKTKH

-369 LVCEKDIVLEVVK
+369 LVCEKEIVLEVVK

-402 IYIDLVGRTEL
+402 IYIDLVARTEL
-413 ANRKSA
+413 ANKKGA

-426 ANSIPKHST
+426 ANSIPKRST

-476 LLNSLNTQR
+476 FLNSLNTQR

-501 QSIRKNY
+501 QSVRKNY

>member
-1 MLVRLGVVACLFWL
+1 MLVKLGVVACLFWL
-15 HFAYATTLKIINIVP
+15 HFAYATTLKIIHIVP
-30 FGSSSVKILFN
+30 FGSSSVKISFN
-41 QEVKKFKEVSLKNF
+41 QEIKKFKEVSLKNF

-113 SIVEKKPLVRHQM
+113 SIVEKKPLSRHQM
-126 APKPPKHHALKHPT
+126 APKPPKHRTLKHPT

-154 KTPIKHAHSK
+154 IKEKTPTKHAHSK
-164 HAHSPLNER
+164 HAHSQLNER
-173 SAKKEIPKKEIPK
+173 SAKKEIPKKEIP
-186 KEILKKEILKKEIL
+186 
-200 KKEIPKKEILKKE
+200 
-213 IPKKEIL
+213 
-220 KKEIPKKEIP
+220 
-230 KKEILKKEI
+230 
-239 LKKEILKKEI
+239 
-249 LKKEI
+249 
-254 PKKEILKKEI
+254 
-264 PKKEILKKEIPK
+264 
-276 KEIPKKEILKKEIPK
+276 
-291 KEILKKEILKKE
+291 
-303 ILKKEIPKKEILK
+303 K

-337 NDTFIKTKR
+337 NDTFIKNKR

-402 IYIDLVGRTEL
+402 IYIDLVARTEL
-413 ANRKSA
+413 ANKKSA

-426 ANSIPKHST
+426 ANSIPKRST

-464 DVNLMDYFSKSL
+464 NVNLMDYFSKSL

>member
-15 HFAYATTLKIINIVP
+15 HFAYATTLKITNIVP
-30 FGSSSVKILFN
+30 FGSSSVKMVFN
-41 QEVKKFKEVSLKNF
+41 QEIKKFKEVPLKNF

-78 SITIAQFSPKLA
+78 FITIAQFSPKLA
-90 RVVISH
+90 RVVIGY

-104 KILKDKLYV
+104 KILKNKLYV
-113 SIVEKKPLVRHQM
+113 SIVEKKPLIRHQM
-126 APKPPKHHALKHPT
+126 APKPPKHHALKHTT
-140 PKPAPKSIKKEAKE
+140 PKPAPKPIKKEAKE
-154 KTPIKHAHSK
+154 VKEKTPTKHAHLK
-164 HAHSPLNER
+164 HVHSPLNER
-173 SAKKEIPKKEIPK
+173 SA
-186 KEILKKEILKKEIL
+186 
-200 KKEIPKKEILKKE
+200 
-213 IPKKEIL
+213 
-220 KKEIPKKEIP
+220 
-230 KKEILKKEI
+230 
-239 LKKEILKKEI
+239 
-249 LKKEI
+249 
-254 PKKEILKKEI
+254 
-264 PKKEILKKEIPK
+264 
-276 KEIPKKEILKKEIPK
+276 
-291 KEILKKEILKKE
+291 
-303 ILKKEIPKKEILK
+303 K

-328 KNQVFIAEK
+328 KNQVFIIEK

-402 IYIDLVGRTEL
+402 IYIDLVARTEL
-413 ANRKSA
+413 ANKKGA

-426 ANSIPKHST
+426 ANSIPKRST

-476 LLNSLNTQR
+476 FLNSLNTQR

-501 QSIRKNY
+501 QSVRKNY

>member
-1 MLVRLGVVACLFWL
+1 M

-30 FGSSSVKILFN
+30 FGSSSVKISFN
-41 QEVKKFKEVSLKNF
+41 QEIKKFKEVSLKNF

-104 KILKDKLYV
+104 KIFKDKLYV
-113 SIVEKKPLVRHQM
+113 SIVEKKPLTKHQM
-126 APKPPKHHALKHPT
+126 APKPPKHQTPKHHVLKHPT

-154 KTPIKHAHSK
+154 IKEKTPTKHARSK
-164 HAHSPLNER
+164 HTHSQLNER
-173 SAKKEIPKKEIPK
+173 SA
-186 KEILKKEILKKEIL
+186 
-200 KKEIPKKEILKKE
+200 
-213 IPKKEIL
+213 
-220 KKEIPKKEIP
+220 
-230 KKEILKKEI
+230 
-239 LKKEILKKEI
+239 
-249 LKKEI
+249 
-254 PKKEILKKEI
+254 
-264 PKKEILKKEIPK
+264 
-276 KEIPKKEILKKEIPK
+276 
-291 KEILKKEILKKE
+291 
-303 ILKKEIPKKEILK
+303 K

-337 NDTFIKTKR
+337 NDTFIKTKH

-402 IYIDLVGRTEL
+402 IYIDLVARTEL
-413 ANRKSA
+413 ANKKST

-426 ANSIPKHST
+426 ANSIPKRST

-501 QSIRKNY
+501 QSVRKNY

>member
-1 MLVRLGVVACLFWL
+1 M
-15 HFAYATTLKIINIVP
+15 HFAYATTFKIINIVP
-30 FGSSSVKILFN
+30 FGSSSVKIVFN

-78 SITIAQFSPKLA
+78 FITIAQFSPKLA

-113 SIVEKKPLVRHQM
+113 SIVEKKPLIRHQM
-126 APKPPKHHALKHPT
+126 ALKPPKHHALKHTT
-140 PKPAPKSIKKEAKE
+140 PKPAPKPIKKEAKKSKETKE
-154 KTPIKHAHSK
+154 KTPIKHARSK
-164 HAHSPLNER
+164 HAYSPLNER
-173 SAKKEIPKKEIPK
+173 SAKKEIPKKE
-186 KEILKKEILKKEIL
+186 
-200 KKEIPKKEILKKE
+200 
-213 IPKKEIL
+213 
-220 KKEIPKKEIP
+220 
-230 KKEILKKEI
+230 
-239 LKKEILKKEI
+239 
-249 LKKEI
+249 
-254 PKKEILKKEI
+254 
-264 PKKEILKKEIPK
+264 
-276 KEIPKKEILKKEIPK
+276 
-291 KEILKKEILKKE
+291 
-303 ILKKEIPKKEILK
+303 
-316 KEIPK
+316 
-321 KEAENES
+321 AENEG
-328 KNQVFIAEK
+328 KNRVFIAEK
-337 NDTFIKTKR
+337 NDAFIKTKR

-426 ANSIPKHST
+426 ANSIPKRST

-464 DVNLMDYFSKSL
+464 NVNLMDYFSKSL

>member
-1 MLVRLGVVACLFWL
+1 M
-15 HFAYATTLKIINIVP
+15 HFACATTLKIINIVP
-30 FGSSSVKILFN
+30 FGSSSVKISFN
-41 QEVKKFKEVSLKNF
+41 QEIKKFKEVSLKNF

-113 SIVEKKPLVRHQM
+113 SIVEKKPLIKHQM
-126 APKPPKHHALKHPT
+126 APKPPKHQTPKHHALKHPT
-140 PKPAPKSIKKEAKE
+140 LKPAPKSIKKEAKE
-154 KTPIKHAHSK
+154 IKEKTPTKHAHSK
-164 HAHSPLNER
+164 HTHSQWNER
-173 SAKKEIPKKEIPK
+173 SA
-186 KEILKKEILKKEIL
+186 
-200 KKEIPKKEILKKE
+200 
-213 IPKKEIL
+213 
-220 KKEIPKKEIP
+220 
-230 KKEILKKEI
+230 
-239 LKKEILKKEI
+239 
-249 LKKEI
+249 
-254 PKKEILKKEI
+254 
-264 PKKEILKKEIPK
+264 
-276 KEIPKKEILKKEIPK
+276 
-291 KEILKKEILKKE
+291 
-303 ILKKEIPKKEILK
+303 K

-337 NDTFIKTKR
+337 NDASIKTKR

-402 IYIDLVGRTEL
+402 IYIDLVARTEL
-413 ANRKSA
+413 ANKKSA

-426 ANSIPKHST
+426 ANSIPKRST
-435 SNAHG
+435 SNARG

>member
-1 MLVRLGVVACLFWL
+1 M
-15 HFAYATTLKIINIVP
+15 HFACATTLKIINIVP
-30 FGSSSVKILFN
+30 FGSSSVKISFN
-41 QEVKKFKEVSLKNF
+41 QEIKKFKEVSLKNF

-96 APKMTYEV
+96 ASKMTYEV

-113 SIVEKKPLVRHQM
+113 SIVEKKPLTRHQM
-126 APKPPKHHALKHPT
+126 VLKPPKHHALKHPT
-140 PKPAPKSIKKEAKE
+140 PKPTPKSIKKEAKE
-154 KTPIKHAHSK
+154 KTPTKHARSK
-164 HAHSPLNER
+164 HAHSQLNER
-173 SAKKEIPKKEIPK
+173 SAKKEI
-186 KEILKKEILKKEIL
+186 L
-200 KKEIPKKEILKKE
+200 
-213 IPKKEIL
+213 
-220 KKEIPKKEIP
+220 
-230 KKEILKKEI
+230 
-239 LKKEILKKEI
+239 
-249 LKKEI
+249 
-254 PKKEILKKEI
+254 
-264 PKKEILKKEIPK
+264 
-276 KEIPKKEILKKEIPK
+276 
-291 KEILKKEILKKE
+291 
-303 ILKKEIPKKEILK
+303 
-316 KEIPK
+316 K
-321 KEAENES
+321 KEAENEG

-337 NDTFIKTKR
+337 NDASIKTKR

-402 IYIDLVGRTEL
+402 IYIDLVARTEL
-413 ANRKSA
+413 ANKKSA

-426 ANSIPKHST
+426 ANSIPKRST

-464 DVNLMDYFSKSL
+464 NVNLMDYFSKSL

>member
-15 HFAYATTLKIINIVP
+15 HFAYATTLKITNIVP

-41 QEVKKFKEVSLKNF
+41 QEIKKFKEVPLKNF

-60 LEAILTIP
+60 LEAVLTIP

-78 SITIAQFSPKLA
+78 FITIAQFSPKLA
-90 RVVISH
+90 RVVIGY
-96 APKMTYEV
+96 APKMTYEI

-113 SIVEKKPLVRHQM
+113 SIVEKKPLARHQM
-126 APKPPKHHALKHPT
+126 VLKPPKHHALKHPT
-140 PKPAPKSIKKEAKE
+140 PKPTPKSIKKEAKEAKE

-173 SAKKEIPKKEIPK
+173 SA
-186 KEILKKEILKKEIL
+186 
-200 KKEIPKKEILKKE
+200 
-213 IPKKEIL
+213 
-220 KKEIPKKEIP
+220 
-230 KKEILKKEI
+230 
-239 LKKEILKKEI
+239 
-249 LKKEI
+249 
-254 PKKEILKKEI
+254 
-264 PKKEILKKEIPK
+264 
-276 KEIPKKEILKKEIPK
+276 
-291 KEILKKEILKKE
+291 
-303 ILKKEIPKKEILK
+303 K

-402 IYIDLVGRTEL
+402 IYIDLVARTEL
-413 ANRKSA
+413 ANKKSA

-501 QSIRKNY
+501 QSVRKNY

-538 NSHAIESKRIQSKPY
+538 NSHALESKRIQSKPY

>member
-15 HFAYATTLKIINIVP
+15 HFACATTLKITNIVP
-30 FGSSSVKILFN
+30 FGSSSVKISFN
-41 QEVKKFKEVSLKNF
+41 QEIKKFKEVSLKNF

-68 KKHYQFSKQS
+68 KKRYQFSQQS

-90 RVVISH
+90 RVVISY

-113 SIVEKKPLVRHQM
+113 SIVEKKPLIRPQM
-126 APKPPKHHALKHPT
+126 APKPPKHQTLKHQIL
-140 PKPAPKSIKKEAKE
+140 KPAPKPIKKEAKEAKE
-154 KTPIKHAHSK
+154 KTPIKHAYSQW
-164 HAHSPLNER
+164 NEK

-186 KEILKKEILKKEIL
+186 KEI
-200 KKEIPKKEILKKE
+200 P
-213 IPKKEIL
+213 
-220 KKEIPKKEIP
+220 
-230 KKEILKKEI
+230 
-239 LKKEILKKEI
+239 
-249 LKKEI
+249 
-254 PKKEILKKEI
+254 
-264 PKKEILKKEIPK
+264 
-276 KEIPKKEILKKEIPK
+276 
-291 KEILKKEILKKE
+291 
-303 ILKKEIPKKEILK
+303 K

-337 NDTFIKTKR
+337 KDTSIKIKR

-402 IYIDLVGRTEL
+402 IYIDLVARTGL
-413 ANRKSA
+413 ANKKNA

-426 ANSIPKHST
+426 ANSIPKRST

-476 LLNSLNTQR
+476 FLNSLNTQR

>member
-30 FGSSSVKILFN
+30 FGSSSVKISFN

-78 SITIAQFSPKLA
+78 SITIAQFSPRLA

-104 KILKDKLYV
+104 KILKDKLYI
-113 SIVEKKPLVRHQM
+113 SIVEKKPLKKHQM
-126 APKPPKHHALKHPT
+126 APNPPKHHALKHPT

-154 KTPIKHAHSK
+154 TKEKTPIKHARSK
-164 HAHSPLNER
+164 HTHSPLNER

-186 KEILKKEILKKEIL
+186 KET
-200 KKEIPKKEILKKE
+200 
-213 IPKKEIL
+213 
-220 KKEIPKKEIP
+220 
-230 KKEILKKEI
+230 
-239 LKKEILKKEI
+239 
-249 LKKEI
+249 
-254 PKKEILKKEI
+254 
-264 PKKEILKKEIPK
+264 
-276 KEIPKKEILKKEIPK
+276 
-291 KEILKKEILKKE
+291 
-303 ILKKEIPKKEILK
+303 
-316 KEIPK
+316 
-321 KEAENES
+321 ENES
-328 KNQVFIAEK
+328 KNQVFIVEK
-337 NDTFIKTKR
+337 NDAFIKTKR

-426 ANSIPKHST
+426 ANSIPKRST

>member
-1 MLVRLGVVACLFWL
+1 M
-15 HFAYATTLKIINIVP
+15 HFAYATTLKITNIVP
-30 FGSSSVKILFN
+30 FGSSSVKMVFN
-41 QEVKKFKEVSLKNF
+41 QEIKKFKEVPLKNF

-78 SITIAQFSPKLA
+78 FITIAQFSPKLA
-90 RVVISH
+90 RVVIGYD
-96 APKMTYEV
+96 PKMTYEV

-113 SIVEKKPLVRHQM
+113 SIMEKKPLIRHQM
-126 APKPPKHHALKHPT
+126 TPKPPKHHALKHQTPKPT
-140 PKPAPKSIKKEAKE
+140 PKP
-154 KTPIKHAHSK
+154 TK

-173 SAKKEIPKKEIPK
+173 SAKKEIPKKE
-186 KEILKKEILKKEIL
+186 
-200 KKEIPKKEILKKE
+200 
-213 IPKKEIL
+213 
-220 KKEIPKKEIP
+220 
-230 KKEILKKEI
+230 
-239 LKKEILKKEI
+239 
-249 LKKEI
+249 
-254 PKKEILKKEI
+254 
-264 PKKEILKKEIPK
+264 
-276 KEIPKKEILKKEIPK
+276 
-291 KEILKKEILKKE
+291 
-303 ILKKEIPKKEILK
+303 
-316 KEIPK
+316 
-321 KEAENES
+321 AENES
-328 KNQVFIAEK
+328 KNQIFIAEK
-337 NDTFIKTKR
+337 NDTWIKTKR

-402 IYIDLVGRTEL
+402 IYIDLVARTEL
-413 ANRKSA
+413 ANKKSA

-426 ANSIPKHST
+426 ANSIPKRST

-476 LLNSLNTQR
+476 FLNSLNTQR

-501 QSIRKNY
+501 QSVRKNY

>member
-1 MLVRLGVVACLFWL
+1 M
-15 HFAYATTLKIINIVP
+15 HFACATTLKIINIVP
-30 FGSSSVKILFN
+30 FGSSSVKISFN
-41 QEVKKFKEVSLKNF
+41 QEIKKFKEVSLKNF

-113 SIVEKKPLVRHQM
+113 SIVEKKPLTRHQM

-140 PKPAPKSIKKEAKE
+140 SKPAPKSIKKEAKE
-154 KTPIKHAHSK
+154 VKEKTPTKHARSK
-164 HAHSPLNER
+164 HTHSQLNER
-173 SAKKEIPKKEIPK
+173 SA
-186 KEILKKEILKKEIL
+186 
-200 KKEIPKKEILKKE
+200 
-213 IPKKEIL
+213 
-220 KKEIPKKEIP
+220 
-230 KKEILKKEI
+230 
-239 LKKEILKKEI
+239 
-249 LKKEI
+249 
-254 PKKEILKKEI
+254 
-264 PKKEILKKEIPK
+264 
-276 KEIPKKEILKKEIPK
+276 
-291 KEILKKEILKKE
+291 
-303 ILKKEIPKKEILK
+303 K

-402 IYIDLVGRTEL
+402 IYIDLVARTEL
-413 ANRKSA
+413 ANKKSA

-426 ANSIPKHST
+426 ANSIPKRST

-464 DVNLMDYFSKSL
+464 NVNLMDYFSKSL